1 MTRDFCSAAVV
12 RIDFTLADWSAGVL
26 PSGPESWLTPYSYVT
41 HHTLLAP
48 EFWST
53 LHSYALHTISTIDSL
68 VI

>member
-12 RIDFTLADWSAGVL
+12 RIDFTLADWSAGVP
-26 PSGPESWLTPYSYVT
+26 PSGPESWSTPHSYVT
-41 HHTLLAP
+41 HHTPSAP

-53 LHSYALHTISTIDSL
+53 PHSYASHTISTIDSL